1 MNYKYDIS
9 VIIPAHNEEKYV
21 RRCIDS
27 VKQADEIFTGSVEI
41 IVVCNRCTDSTAS
54 IAEQCGAKTVFNE
67 DRCIALVR
75 NAGIKAAQ
83 GEVIVTI
90 DCDNRMT
97 PGTLAEIY
105 SKIKSGKYIG
115 GGAPMRFERK
125 SFPLMLNDYMC
136 RAGFAATRLYAG
148 IIWAEKSTFDAI
160 GGFVDKRSMEDIATA
175 KLIRQYGR
183 RQGRKFGVLRYNRL
197 INSTRKYDDAGDDW
211 LYFKLAFRNIKPM
224 IKAARGDSAEY
235 DALLDEMFY
244 DYNDK
249 HK

>member
-1 MNYKYDIS
+1 MSFEYDIS

-21 RRCIDS
+21 KRCIES
-27 VKQADEIFTGSVEI
+27 VKQADEIFDGAVEI
-41 IVVCNRCTDSTAS
+41 IVVCNRCTDDTAR
-54 IAEQCGAKTVFNE
+54 IAQECGARTVFNE
-67 DRCIALVR
+67 DRCIARVR
-75 NAGIKAAQ
+75 NEGIKAAK
-83 GEVIVTI
+83 GEIIVTI

-97 PGTLAEIY
+97 PGTLVEIY
-105 SKIKSGKYIG
+105 SKIRSGKYIG
-115 GGAPMRFERK
+115 GGTPMRFERT
-125 SFPLMLNDYMC
+125 SFPLKLNDYMC
-136 RAGFAATRLYAG
+136 RAGFRATGLYAG

-175 KLIRQYGR
+175 KLIKQYGK

-211 LYFKLAFRNIKPM
+211 LYFKLAFRNLLPM
-224 IKAARGDSAEY
+224 LKAARGDTKEY

-244 DYNDK
+244 DYNDN

>member
-1 MNYKYDIS
+1 MEHEYDIS

-27 VKQADEIFTGSVEI
+27 IKQADEIFDGTVEI
-41 IVVCNRCTDSTAS
+41 IVVCNRCTDDTAR
-54 IAEQCGAKTVFNE
+54 IAEENGARTVFNE
-67 DRCIALVR
+67 DRCIAPVR
-75 NAGIKAAQ
+75 NEGIKAAK
-83 GEVIVTI
+83 GGIIVTI

-97 PGTLAEIY
+97 PGTLVEIY
-105 SKIKSGKYIG
+105 SKLKSGKYIG
-115 GGAPMRFERK
+115 GGAPMRFERS

-136 RAGFAATRLYAG
+136 RAGFRATGLYAG
-148 IIWAEKSTFDAI
+148 IIWAEKATFDAI
-160 GGFVDKRSMEDIATA
+160 GGFVDKRSMEDIATV
-175 KLIRQYGR
+175 KLIKQYGK
-183 RQGRKFGVLRYNRL
+183 RQGKKYGVLKYNHL

-211 LYFKLAFRNIKPM
+211 LYFRLALRNAKPM
-224 IKAARGDSAEY
+224 IKAARGDSSEY